1 MGLQKEHVIH
11 VLSSMTLVERSNK
24 RYVTETQKVAELQYP
39 AVTQSLQ
46 KLFKDT
52 QLTVEQLSF
61 VAGHKLVSVSV

>member
-1 MGLQKEHVIH
+1 
-11 VLSSMTLVERSNK
+11 MTLVERSNK
-24 RYVTETQKVAELQYP
+24 RYVTETQKVAELQHP